1 MPRPWPEVLDMPAG
15 ERRLTTAE
23 RHFREKL
30 DQLDSED
37 YLDEVGYLTA
47 VNELQTAYD
56 QACRELGNP
65 A

>member
-1 MPRPWPEVLDMPAG
+1 MPRPWAEVLDMPAG

-23 RHFREKL
+23 HNFREKL
-30 DQLDSED
+30 DQLDPED

>member
-1 MPRPWPEVLDMPAG
+1 MSG
-15 ERRLTTAE
+15 IY
-23 RHFREKL
+23 KL
-30 DQLDSED
+30 NPED